1 MVIDN
6 SPPET
11 LDRIFHALANETRR
25 DIVRRAVAGDES
37 VSGLARE
44 YDMSVTAVQKHV
56 TVLEDAGLVS
66 KQRRGRE
73 QIVTTR
79 PAGLDEARTAL
90 DELAELWRGRLER
103 FEAILGTTTESD
115 T

>member
-1 MVIDN
+1 MVIDQ

-37 VSGLARE
+37 VSGLARQ

-56 TVLEDAGLVS
+56 TVLEDAGPQHVLV
-66 KQRRGRE
+66 QRVEAGGE
-73 QIVTTR
+73 AVTR
-79 PAGLDEARTAL
+79 
-90 DELAELWRGRLER
+90 
-103 FEAILGTTTESD
+103 
-115 T
+115 